1 MAVVVPEPGRRNHL
15 VRADFPVGAPAPAAA
30 EGSGAAEAL
39 VVQIKESLGAG
50 EIGAVELFASCDG
63 IVETGTGARP
73 VEGMFALSVEVSEG
87 FFQVGLTT
95 FSDAWMPFD
104 LRGHEQEAVF
114 AANRPRLASALAE
127 LSGVLD
133 LEVDPEDAT
142 WFGIPTESGVENHY
156 EDDDGTPSDVWGRF
170 EIPYRN
176 GIFSQTPKFAAGYGR
191 QTSGPVR
198 YVPVLGEPGVL
209 GYLWASDTDGAA
221 SFEARD
227 EADLEAYRAGL
238 VWLDRLQEAYDRGL
252 LPSVALAELMEHP
265 GDPVSGQA
273 GSAELTEVDEF
284 WKLREL
290 AQS

>member
-1 MAVVVPEPGRRNHL
+1 MSVVVPEPGRRSVL
-15 VRADFPVGAPAPAAA
+15 VRADFPVGALVSDA
-30 EGSGAAEAL
+30 GAAEAL
-39 VVQIKESLGAG
+39 VARVKGRLADG
-50 EIGAVELFASCDG
+50 EIGGVELFASCDG
-63 IVETGTGARP
+63 VVETGTGAVP
-73 VEGMFALSVEVSEG
+73 VEGMFALTVEVSEG

-104 LRGHEQEAVF
+104 LRGREQEAVF
-114 AANRPRLASALAE
+114 TANRPRLASALAE
-127 LSGVLD
+127 ISRLLD
-133 LEVDPEDAT
+133 VEIDPEDAT
-142 WFGIPTESGVENHY
+142 WFAVATESGAENHF

-176 GIFSQTPKFAAGYGR
+176 GVFSQTPKFTAGYGR

-198 YVPVLGEPGVL
+198 YVPVLGEDGTL

-227 EADLEAYRAGL
+227 AADLDAYRAGL
-238 VWLDRLQEAYDRGL
+238 VWLDRLQQAYDRGL
-252 LPSVALAELMEHP
+252 LPSAALTELREYP
-265 GDPVSGQA
+265 GDLVSGQPDA
-273 GSAELTEVDEF
+273 AEPVEVDEF

>member
-1 MAVVVPEPGRRNHL
+1 M
-15 VRADFPVGAPAPAAA
+15 
-30 EGSGAAEAL
+30 
-39 VVQIKESLGAG
+39 VQIKESLGAG
-50 EIGAVELFASCDG
+50 EIAAVELFASCDG

-127 LSGVLD
+127 LSGALD

-142 WFGIPTESGVENHY
+142 WFGIPTESGIENHY

-198 YVPVLGEPGVL
+198 YVPVLGEQGVL

-227 EADLEAYRAGL
+227 EADLDAYRAGL

-252 LPSVALAELMEHP
+252 LPNVALAELMEHP

-273 GSAELTEVDEF
+273 GSAVPIEVDEF